1 MRFVFGIIV
10 LVLSGCASAPMPGQ
24 FSKGDVVIARHFTRH
39 PQYNGTHVTVSGNFG
54 WRWVKEAHT
63 LRVYEIT
70 TVDGEKLAAQ
80 HFQLQR
86 ITTGK

>member
-1 MRFVFGIIV
+1 MRFVFTIIV
-10 LVLSGCASAPMPGQ
+10 LVLSGCAGTPMTNE
-24 FSKGDVVIARHFTRH
+24 FKKGDVVIAQHFTRH
-39 PQYNGTHVTVSGNFG
+39 PHYNGTHVTVSGDFG

-63 LRVYEIT
+63 LQVYEVT

-86 ITTGK
+86 VTAGK